1 MNATHRLRRSTPRAL
16 ETIGLLSL
24 VRRLGLRRSRQL
36 LTLAAMT
43 YLKQQEHGPRKPRR
57 R

>member
-1 MNATHRLRRSTPRAL
+1 MNASHRLRRSTPRAL
-16 ETIGLLSL
+16 ETIALFALA
-24 VRRLGLRRSRQL
+24 RRLGLRRSRRL
-36 LTLAAMT
+36 LSLAAMT